1 MLLIF
6 LKTNWGYEMCMEYW
20 KEKGVNCPVDR
31 KVFHAKGY
39 EHVLDLIRTQAS
51 QSICHQ
57 NDWYAS
63 EVYLPTV

>member
-1 MLLIF
+1 VH
-6 LKTNWGYEMCMEYW
+6 
-20 KEKGVNCPVDR
+20 GVLEGKRGNCPVDR

-51 QSICHQ
+51 QSVCHQ
-57 NDWYAS
+57 NDWYIS

>member
-20 KEKGVNCPVDR
+20 KEKGATVQLTERFSMPRVMNMCLT
-31 KVFHAKGY
+31 G
-39 EHVLDLIRTQAS
+39 TQAS
-51 QSICHQ
+51 QSVCHQ
-57 NDWYAS
+57 NDWYTS